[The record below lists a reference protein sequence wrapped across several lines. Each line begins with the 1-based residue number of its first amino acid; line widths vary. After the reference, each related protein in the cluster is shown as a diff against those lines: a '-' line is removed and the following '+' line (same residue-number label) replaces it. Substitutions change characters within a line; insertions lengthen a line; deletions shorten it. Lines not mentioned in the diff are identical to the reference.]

1 MVEPV
6 TTASGTTGGLA
17 MVFFIFL
24 IFLWFAIIAL
34 SIFLF
39 VFWILMIID
48 VAQRKF
54 KNEND
59 KIVWILIVALLQGI
73 GAIIYYFAIKRPNK
87 H

>member
-1 MVEPV
+1 MAEP
-6 TTASGTTGGLA
+6 TSAAAGSLA
-17 MVFFIFL
+17 VGFIAFFIFL
-24 IFLWFAIIAL
+24 WFVIIAL

-48 VAQRKF
+48 VAKRNF

-59 KIVWILIVALLQGI
+59 KIVWILIVALLSWV
-73 GAIIYYFAIKRPNK
+73 GALVYYFAIKKPNK